1 MLPETMLDR
10 PDPDPRGAMPI
21 LSEREWQLKYTPDDG
36 NMVELFYVPALRCA
50 KSYDRSTGYFSAA
63 ALALA
68 MRGIEE
74 VVRNGGHIRLI
85 VGCTLDPPEIEAI
98 ERGEALKQ
106 VVGRQLAAAPLN
118 PPDQGAHDALELL
131 AWLVEKGILEV
142 KLAVPCDAK
151 RRPIPADGIFHEK
164 AGIIQDGD
172 GNRLA
177 FVGSINETAG
187 GWKHNWEKF
196 HVFCSWTGKSDAAR
210 VAEEEADFAKIWAN
224 KSHRVITLDVPEAVR
239 QDLLRFLPADDRP
252 ARLKPSDVPVP
263 DEPQAQPEPVE
274 DPVPVPDLRQQ
285 VWSFIQH
292 AAAMSNG
299 ECVGEATCPVEP
311 WPHQVRAFQRLY
323 HADAPKLLI
332 ADEVGLGK
340 TIQAGMLL
348 RQAWLSGRAKRILI
362 LTPAAVMKQW
372 QIELREKFG
381 LNWPIY
387 DDGKLWWYPSPA
399 VRGRE
404 ARSVSRDD
412 WHNEAVVIASSHLMR
427 RKDREAELCEQ
438 AEPWD
443 LVILDEAHHARR
455 KAAGSPTQ
463 GGPNALL
470 RLMQRLK
477 SRTRGLVLLT
487 ATPMQVHPI
496 EIWDLLNLLGLPPE
510 WDAQAFLRCF
520 EILDKPSPS
529 HVELDYVAELFQ
541 AIERHFG
548 PVEPTALR
556 PLGISSNLKA
566 KKILGALRDR
576 ASIPRHQLETKD
588 RQAALKLVRS
598 NTPISRLVSRHTRE
612 LLRRYYK
619 AGKISTPVA
628 TRKVEDRFIDLTP
641 AERAVYDAVEDYIP
655 RTYNQAAE
663 DKRSAVGFV
672 MTIYRRRLASSFY
685 ALRKTLEA
693 RLEAV
698 DRLER
703 LGQTSLDFS
712 ASEEDLPDD
721 EAADEVLAAPEAAAL
736 EQKALVAEER
746 GDLDNLLRQV
756 CELPTDTKAERLKD
770 VLSELRARGY
780 PQVMVFTQY
789 TDTMDF
795 LRDELAS
802 EDGKGILCFSGRGGE
817 VLATDGSWR
826 AISRDEVKRRFREG
840 QAELLLCTDAAA
852 EGLNFQFCGALVNL
866 DVPWNPMKVEQRIGR
881 IDRLGSAFT
890 EIRIV
895 NLHYA
900 DTVEA
905 DVYKALRRR
914 IGLFENVVGRLQPIL
929 SRLPKT
935 ISTSVLSG
943 AARSED
949 ARSAAV
955 NALEREVDEAQ
966 RGGFDLDS
974 ATHDEELSDPVRPPA
989 PLDLDGLDA
998 VIRRPELMPPGID
1011 VGTLGHREYR
1021 YLTPGQAAEIRVT
1034 TDAAYYEAHAESVEL
1049 WTPGGV
1055 VFPVNPAAEVPT
1067 SDYDTLGRLLSSSVP
1082 A

>member
-1 MLPETMLDR
+1 MPLLP
-10 PDPDPRGAMPI
+10 A
-21 LSEREWQLKYTPDDG
+21 REWRLKYTPDDG

-50 KSYDRSTGYFSAA
+50 KHYDRSTGYFRAT

-68 MRGIEE
+68 MRGIEV

-85 VGCTLDPPEIEAI
+85 VGCTLDHPEIEAI

-106 VVGRQLAAAPLN
+106 VVSRQLANTPLT
-118 PPDQGAHDALELL
+118 PPDQAASNALELL

-142 KLAVPCDAK
+142 KLAVPCDEK

-164 AGIIQDGD
+164 AGIIQDAE

-187 GWKHNWEKF
+187 GWKYNWEKF
-196 HVFCSWTGKSDAAR
+196 HVFTSWTGKSDAAR

-224 KSHRVITLDVPEAVR
+224 LSHRVITLDVPEAVR
-239 QDLLRFLPADDRP
+239 QDLLRFLPSDDRP
-252 ARLKPSDVPVP
+252 ARLRESDGPAPGEPLAEPDPAEDAVPV
-263 DEPQAQPEPVE
+263 A
-274 DPVPVPDLRQQ
+274 DLRQQ

-292 AAAMSNG
+292 AAALPHG

-348 RQAWLSGRAKRILI
+348 RQMWLSGRAKRILI
-362 LTPAAVMKQW
+362 LTPAAVMRQW

-399 VRGRE
+399 MRGHEVRP
-404 ARSVSRDD
+404 VSRDD
-412 WHNEAVVIASSHLMR
+412 WHREPVVIASSHLMR
-427 RKDREAELCEQ
+427 RKDREGELCEQ

-477 SRTRGLVLLT
+477 ARTRGLVLLT

-496 EIWDLLNLLGLPPE
+496 EVWDLLNLLGLPPE

-529 HVELDYVAELFQ
+529 HGDLDFVAELFQ

-548 PVEPTALR
+548 PVEPTALQA
-556 PLGISSNLKA
+556 LGVTSNLKA

-576 ASIPRHQLETKD
+576 ASTPRRQLETKD
-588 RQAALKLVRS
+588 RQAALKLVRV

-619 AGKISTPVA
+619 AGKISTPIA

-641 AERAVYDAVEDYIP
+641 AERIVYEAVEDYIS
-655 RTYNQAAE
+655 RTYNCAAE

-685 ALRKTLEA
+685 ALRRTLEA

-698 DRLER
+698 EHLER
-703 LGQTSLDFS
+703 FGQVSLDFD
-712 ASEEDLPDD
+712 AAEEDLPDD
-721 EAADEVLAAPEAAAL
+721 EAADEVLTTPEVTAL
-736 EQKALVAEER
+736 EQQALVAEER
-746 GDLDNLLRQV
+746 GDLEDLLRRV
-756 CELPTDTKAERLKD
+756 KALPTDTKAQRLKE
-770 VLSELRARGY
+770 VLAELREAGY

-795 LRDELAS
+795 LRTELAK
-802 EDGKGILCFSGRGGE
+802 EDGAGILCFSGRGGE
-817 VLATDGSWR
+817 VLSVDGNWR

-852 EGLNFQFCGALVNL
+852 EGLNFQFCGALVNV
-866 DVPWNPMKVEQRIGR
+866 DAPWNPMKIEQRIGR
-881 IDRLGSAFT
+881 IDRLGQRYP
-890 EIRIV
+890 EVRIV
-895 NLHYA
+895 NFHYA

-914 IGLFENVVGRLQPIL
+914 IGLFETVVGRLQPIL
-929 SRLPKT
+929 SRLPRT
-935 ISTSVLSG
+935 ITSTVLSG
-943 AARSED
+943 APRGEEARTEV
-949 ARSAAV
+949 V
-955 NALEREVDEAQ
+955 NALEREVAEAE
-966 RGGFDLDS
+966 RSGFDLDAVIQDELLES
-974 ATHDEELSDPVRPPA
+974 ARQLA
-989 PLDLDGLDA
+989 PLDLDGLDE
-998 VIRRPELMPPGID
+998 VIRRPDLLPPGVD
-1011 VGTLGHREYR
+1011 AGPLSYREYR
-1021 YLTPGQAAEIRVT
+1021 YLVPGMAAPLRVT
-1034 TDAAYYEAHAESVEL
+1034 TNASYYEAHAESVEL
-1049 WTPGGV
+1049 WAPGSV
-1055 VFPVNPAAEVPT
+1055 VFPVVDDGEADPNSVCTTSNLADLLRDHHTRNPFSHP
-1067 SDYDTLGRLLSSSVP
+1067 
-1082 A
+1082 